1 MLHSVLGQ
9 LHRGKLPPN
18 VTNPKLNLKPNRAQ
32 FSLGAIVRKLFLFN
46 TIFLDT
52 LFPIKLFTQLKQ
64 LRFNDPKVK

>member
-9 LHRGKLPPN
+9 LPRGKLSPN

-32 FSLGAIVRKLFLFN
+32 FSFGAIVWTLFLFN

-64 LRFNDPKVK
+64 LCFNDPKVK